1 MSRRRP
7 AVSWGTS
14 ENRFMQLLD
23 ICLDAISTDGA
34 FLRRSA
40 CHRRMDVLH
49 IVVSPGAPGVVGLA
63 MVL

>member
-1 MSRRRP
+1 
-7 AVSWGTS
+7 
-14 ENRFMQLLD
+14 MQLLD